1 MKIKKSD
8 YKFYMDKDELK
19 LIKFFQLLSDD
30 NKFKI
35 ISELKNGE
43 KCVCVIYKELG
54 LDQTLV
60 SHHLSALKKAGLING
75 RKDGRWVY
83 YSINKEAFKE
93 IEDIYD
99 NLLGIKNI
107 KEIKEIKSDNC
118 NGKICIT

>member
-1 MKIKKSD
+1 MTNN
-8 YKFYMDKDELK
+8 ELM
-19 LIKFFQLLSDD
+19 LNKFFRLLGDE

-43 KCVCVIYKELG
+43 KCVCVIYKALG

-75 RKDGRWVY
+75 RKAGKWVY

-93 IEDIYD
+93 IENLYD
-99 NLLGIKNI
+99 NSFRIKNL
-107 KEIKEIKSDNC
+107 KEIESGNC
-118 NGKICIT
+118 DDKVCVI